1 MSPVAVEQAKEQN
14 GKVLEHKITLT
25 ESHLKF
31 INSQLQNLEPQQ
43 IIQWAI
49 LTFPSLYQST
59 AFGLTGLVTIDMIS
73 KLRPEYATNHPIEL
87 IFVDTLHHFQETLD
101 LVKALQD
108 KYSTAK
114 LHIYK
119 PENCETVED
128 FNRLYGER
136 LWETDEAKYDFLV
149 KVEPIQRAYR
159 ELGVRATL
167 TGRRK
172 SQGGKRGDLDIVEV
186 EEYTGLIKINPLA
199 NWSFSDVHNYI
210 KANNVPYNSLLD
222 KGYRSVG
229 DWHSTSPVAE
239 GEDERAGRWKG
250 KAKTECG
257 IHETSKFAKYLA
269 AKKAEQE
276 AAAAASITAA
286 SL

>member
-1 MSPVAVEQAKEQN
+1 MAPVAVAVQQPATVTQN
-14 GKVLEHKITLT
+14 AQQDSKITLT
-25 ESHLKF
+25 PSHVKF

-43 IIQWAI
+43 ILQWAI
-49 LTFPSLYQST
+49 LTFPRLYQST

-73 KLRPEYATNHPIEL
+73 KLQPQYAVAHPIEL
-87 IFVDTLHHFQETLD
+87 IFVDTLHHFNETLN
-101 LVKALQD
+101 LVDRLKKRYA
-108 KYSTAK
+108 SAA

-119 PENCETVED
+119 PENCDTVED

-136 LWETDEAKYDFLV
+136 LWETDEASYDFLV
-149 KVEPIQRAYR
+149 KVEPIQRAYE

-172 SQGGKRGDLDIVEV
+172 SQGGKRGDLDIIEV

-199 NWSFSDVHNYI
+199 NWSFKDVHEYMKSND
-210 KANNVPYNSLLD
+210 VPYNVLLD
-222 KGYRSVG
+222 RGYRSVG
-229 DWHSTSPVAE
+229 DWHSTAPVGE

-257 IHETSKFAKYLA
+257 IHETSKFAKFLA
-269 AKKAEQE
+269 AKKVAQQE
-276 AAAAASITAA
+276 ATA
-286 SL
+286 